1 MRIET
6 TEKLFTEKRI
16 ELKSDTPVFDSY
28 SEAQK
33 EAEHKRS
40 YHSPCFTEKGLFY
53 GWFVAK

>member
-6 TEKLFTEKRI
+6 TEKLYTEKRI
-16 ELKSDTPVFDSY
+16 ELKANTPVFDSY

-33 EAEHKRS
+33 EAEHCRS
-40 YHSPCFTEKGLFY
+40 YFAACFTEKNEFI